1 MNFAHIVFLDF
12 DGPLFPEKVLLLAE
26 NNANNSMLKELNLH
40 PMVTYWKME
49 PCIIAMLNQLYELRP
64 YFIVVSSSWGTL
76 HSKEQIQTLL
86 ASNGLEVPLHNDW
99 RLKLEEKYKTIS
111 VANWLNNNKI
121 SDYMIIDDDES
132 GEDFS
137 IENNLKKSNI
147 DKNKIM
153 ILSSEN
159 GVSMSDY
166 FKMKSI
172 IANWD

>member
-26 NNANNSMLKELNLH
+26 NNSNNSMLKELNLH